1 MDGGVDADLLLVV
14 CWASA
19 AYMPVALGLYIKHR
33 NHPSIK
39 YRQPHLMALECVLCM
54 LQCWGTPVMGL
65 YGGAWACVV
74 GIAPSLLLF
83 RVTGLVYMLAQGSVV
98 AMFAITE
105 LLALP
110 QQRSP
115 TALKRMQAYRWL
127 LFRPV
132 QALVVVMG
140 GVLAIGI
147 GLLILPKPLWTLTY
161 DTCSVEPAV
170 ETLFITT
177 AVECAVLGVSSLYL
191 SRHVSKVVDNFGLR
205 QTYWRAAVAMLV
217 VAMTGGAVM
226 AATNMQGRDAVAFR
240 AVLHSV
246 AAHVVVVCHIVLP
259 VRRRL
264 ANNNWVT
271 RTVAIQPL
279 SSLHSMAA
287 PLQSIKHSMHLLP
300 SLKATTAIKTDHQPS
315 LTKNASYTKLSRVS
329 PAKLSHS
336 PSYDSSRRLPPAKDI
351 HALLDDLTLFLATPL
366 GFDAVL
372 AFAQK
377 EAHTQELLAWAM
389 VEKYKRNLVTAQ
401 TVYNQCLEPQSLLWC
416 KAATDIGPAVAR
428 ILRAPAPLLHVYPP
442 TPASSSSMRHVM
454 DDFSAKLV
462 KTIYFKVLPGFQ
474 QHSPAWQEFQTTLK
488 TMDLLESVDKMTQQ
502 TSSTANN
509 LSKVSKAEQ
518 PLPNFRGNALQHHSE
533 WSQYGNS
540 TSVAPCNKPT
550 ESFRKSE
557 ISQTITR

>member
-39 YRQPHLMALECVLCM
+39 YRQPHLMALECVL
-54 LQCWGTPVMGL
+54 
-65 YGGAWACVV
+65 
-74 GIAPSLLLF
+74 
-83 RVTGLVYMLAQGSVV
+83 LVYMLAQGSVV

-259 VRRRL
+259 VRHRL
-264 ANNNWVT
+264 
-271 RTVAIQPL
+271 
-279 SSLHSMAA
+279 
-287 PLQSIKHSMHLLP
+287 
-300 SLKATTAIKTDHQPS
+300 
-315 LTKNASYTKLSRVS
+315 
-329 PAKLSHS
+329 
-336 PSYDSSRRLPPAKDI
+336 DSSRRLPPAKDI

-416 KAATDIGPAVAR
+416 KAATDIVPAVAR

>member
-39 YRQPHLMALECVLCM
+39 YRQPHLMALECVL
-54 LQCWGTPVMGL
+54 
-65 YGGAWACVV
+65 
-74 GIAPSLLLF
+74 
-83 RVTGLVYMLAQGSVV
+83 LVYMLAQGSVV

-259 VRRRL
+259 VRRR
-264 ANNNWVT
+264 
-271 RTVAIQPL
+271 
-279 SSLHSMAA
+279 
-287 PLQSIKHSMHLLP
+287 
-300 SLKATTAIKTDHQPS
+300 
-315 LTKNASYTKLSRVS
+315 
-329 PAKLSHS
+329 
-336 PSYDSSRRLPPAKDI
+336 
-351 HALLDDLTLFLATPL
+351 L

-550 ESFRKSE
+550 ESYRKSE

>member
-39 YRQPHLMALECVLCM
+39 YRQPHLMALECVL
-54 LQCWGTPVMGL
+54 
-65 YGGAWACVV
+65 
-74 GIAPSLLLF
+74 
-83 RVTGLVYMLAQGSVV
+83 LVYMLAQGSVV

-264 ANNNWVT
+264 
-271 RTVAIQPL
+271 
-279 SSLHSMAA
+279 
-287 PLQSIKHSMHLLP
+287 
-300 SLKATTAIKTDHQPS
+300 
-315 LTKNASYTKLSRVS
+315 
-329 PAKLSHS
+329 
-336 PSYDSSRRLPPAKDI
+336 
-351 HALLDDLTLFLATPL
+351 

-442 TPASSSSMRHVM
+442 PPASSSSMRHVM

-550 ESFRKSE
+550 ESYRKSE